1 MIKRDG
7 TFRAAASEGQD
18 PSLKVLVCESLFR
31 RLRGLLGREE
41 FLSEMLVWIKPCSS
55 VHTCFMRVA
64 IDLVYLDK
72 SQNILKLV
80 SGLRPWKF
88 SGCVGASSVLELA
101 EGQVDKLG
109 LSIGDSFLCED

>member
-1 MIKRDG
+1 MIIRDG
-7 TFRAAASEGQD
+7 TFITAASEDQD
-18 PSLKVLVCESLFR
+18 LSVRVFVCESLFQ

-41 FLSEMLVWIKPCSS
+41 VLSEMLFWIRPCSS

-72 SQNILKLV
+72 RQNILKLV

>member
-1 MIKRDG
+1 MITKDG
-7 TFRAAASEGQD
+7 TFITAASED
-18 PSLKVLVCESLFR
+18 ENPSVKAFLCESLFQ

-41 FLSEMLVWIKPCSS
+41 LLSEMLFWIRPCSS

-72 SQNILKLV
+72 RQNILKLV

>member
-1 MIKRDG
+1 MITKDG
-7 TFRAAASEGQD
+7 TFITAASEDQN
-18 PSLKVLVCESLFR
+18 PSVKAFLCESLFQ

-41 FLSEMLVWIKPCSS
+41 LLSEMFFWIRPCSS

-72 SQNILKLV
+72 RQNILKLV

-101 EGQVDKLG
+101 EGQVEKLG